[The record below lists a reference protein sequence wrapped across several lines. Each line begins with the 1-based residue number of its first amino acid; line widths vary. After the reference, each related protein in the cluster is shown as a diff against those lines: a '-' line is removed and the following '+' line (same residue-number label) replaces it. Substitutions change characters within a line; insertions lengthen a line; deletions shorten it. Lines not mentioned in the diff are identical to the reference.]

1 MFIIWLMT
9 NHEKIDAWSL
19 ELKIPRPLQLT
30 IIKFKLSIKS
40 CLYIQI
46 NNENLSKS

>member
-19 ELKIPRPLQLT
+19 ELKIPQPLQLT

-40 CLYIQI
+40 CLNIQV